1 MPANSRWDLIRHLRV
16 KPLKTLM
23 LKCRE
28 IMMLCTINYVH
39 QWQTLCLWC
48 KHKHTYLSGEEGGV
62 CETVCRLGS
71 LLVPTSFAS
80 LSHGIAEDW
89 AWTDSG
95 TWLGCW
101 DGGGGGGCCGFISG
115 TEAAFGIGDA
125 GDVGRGDV
133 QTTAPLSFS
142 FEFVLFGL
150 AVPFTTSDNLQCI
163 K

>member
-1 MPANSRWDLIRHLRV
+1 MQRNYDVMYCL
-16 KPLKTLM
+16 T
-23 LKCRE
+23 
-28 IMMLCTINYVH
+28 TNYVH
-39 QWQTLCLWC
+39 QRQTLRLWC
-48 KHKHTYLSGEEGGV
+48 KHKYTYLSGEEGGV

-80 LSHGIAEDW
+80 LSHDIAEDW

-101 DGGGGGGCCGFISG
+101 DDGGGGGGGGGCCGFISG

-133 QTTAPLSFS
+133 QTAAPLSFS